1 MAARKKTQV
10 PPLDIAKLGEIF
22 AKLVEFGATED
33 SPVTVGE
40 MNDEMAENTFD
51 NLNILADAELIG
63 MGEGTNAGKL
73 WVAIPDVSSENAGEF
88 FNEAFA
94 NMSADVLMA
103 LGKPAEAPKK
113 LTAKELEYKE
123 RTEYNA
129 RVAESQDGVM
139 SQSPEFTE
147 YRQAVKDEAPETP
160 DWVAD
165 EMATRAVKPAE
176 TPVIAADGTA
186 VTVPVDPEND
196 PKGPRR
202 ELDASKGE
210 KLLSEDVIKV
220 KATTKPERLPEIDG
234 LDQFI
239 DDETGAMVYESRIA
253 KVGLWLDE
261 PESVPALPEGVNP
274 NTWNAAHTA
283 ATQTA
288 RDWYLARVKTQQEE
302 HKINEGA
309 PAPF

>member
-73 WVAIPDVSSENAGEF
+73 WIAVPDVSSENVVET

-129 RVAESQDGVM
+129 RVAESQEDGAQHRHPM
-139 SQSPEFTE
+139 
-147 YRQAVKDEAPETP
+147 P
-160 DWVAD
+160 D
-165 EMATRAVKPAE
+165 AVKPAE

-210 KLLSEDVIKV
+210 KLIGEDVIKV
-220 KATTKPERLPEIDG
+220 KATAKPERLPEIDG
-234 LDQFI
+234 LDQFL
-239 DDETGAMVYESRIA
+239 DDETGAMVYESRIE